1 MGKKHNRNRRQ
12 QKGPQLTE
20 GERLWKRMSA
30 AIGPKYDLFSK
41 AWDAQS
47 IAKLLI
53 DAENMNARFAKE
65 PKAERTF
72 RSNLDQSLAVIRKS
86 GQFFTTNENRA
97 LTMRSNEQIDAIKV
111 SVSAWESFFLRYG
124 KSGDFLQGPPK
135 LASKKDEVLYQI
147 IEQSWFAILSGDELP
162 QDLAFTSD
170 GLRKWGHFD
179 LVIEIC
185 RFADTRCGFRFQ
197 DAMPSIALML
207 LQNQQLTIT
216 ELLDLRLAARKR
228 EGRNPF
234 PRYYDEKL
242 VEHSN
247 LQTEVDGN
255 LMVKQGRTDLRHLPF
270 VTIDPHDAKD
280 FDDAVCM
287 TVQNDKTVL
296 WVAIADVAHYVQK
309 DTRLDHAAKA
319 RATSVYLP
327 HTVLPML
334 PPRLADNLCSLRAE
348 VDRLAMV
355 IAMELDS
362 EGNILTA
369 DAHEA
374 VVRIIENLSYEDAI
388 GDPRF
393 DSMFE
398 LAAIWQARE
407 VKLNIS
413 NAEMRPRILP
423 DEQIKVM
430 VKWPTDATRMIESFM
445 VATNACV
452 GDLLGNAGASLP
464 WRCHAPPDSAEVKE
478 LNAKLSVLG
487 VNIELPLPSFKTHG
501 QSDTD
506 ELSDLLGAWA
516 NTTIEPINH
525 TEDPIDNTNDVAPYL
540 SNVLDPQARQ
550 DILDS
555 LMEAQSKASILANKT
570 RRVVDQGLFHLMQRA
585 NYSHKNIGHFGL
597 NLDAYAHFTSPIRRY
612 PDLMVHRQLKA
623 MIRGDD
629 WVYDEEETADVAE
642 HCSNQSVIAKFI
654 EWELVANA
662 YHIHLLR
669 GGEVDSTSE
678 NTYPPIIEKSWPA
691 RIVSLRTPWVYLDL
705 NDDGAIQ
712 GRMHLRQMDSKRRL
726 NIDENGLEV
735 STAEPGRDGQYRVV
749 ARLGEKYP
757 CRLRGID
764 IWGGSLDLAPK

>member
-1 MGKKHNRNRRQ
+1 MAKRHNRKNQQRR
-12 QKGPQLTE
+12 GPQLSD
-20 GERLWKRMSA
+20 GERLWKRMST
-30 AIGPKYDLFSK
+30 AIGDNVELWNKS
-41 AWDAQS
+41 WNAQT
-47 IAKLLI
+47 IAELLI
-53 DAENMNARFAKE
+53 TAEKMQGRFAKE
-65 PKAERTF
+65 PKTERIF
-72 RSNLDQSLAVIRKS
+72 RAKLDQSLAAIRRDR
-86 GQFFTTNENRA
+86 QFFTTDA
-97 LTMRSNEQIDAIKV
+97 TKTVTMRKLAEIEGIKA
-111 SVSAWESFFLRYG
+111 SIADWEDFFLRHG
-124 KSGDFLQGPPK
+124 KAGELFQGPPEFDDQSDK
-135 LASKKDEVLYQI
+135 SRYEI
-147 IEQSWFAILSGDELP
+147 IENAWLAILNGHELP
-162 QDLAFTSD
+162 ETLSLGSG
-170 GLRKWGHFD
+170 GLTKWGRFD
-179 LVIEIC
+179 LVREIS
-185 RFADTRCGFRFQ
+185 RFADIRCGFRFQ
-197 DAMPSIALML
+197 ESTPSIALLL
-207 LQNQQLTIT
+207 LQNQRFTVN

-234 PRYYDEKL
+234 PRHYDEKL

-247 LQTEVDGN
+247 LQTEVNGDE
-255 LMVKQGRTDLRHLPF
+255 MVARGRADLRHLPF

-287 TVQNDKTVL
+287 TDEGGKTTL

-309 DTRLDHAAKA
+309 DTRLDHAAKS

-334 PPRLADNLCSLRAE
+334 PPRLADDLCSLRAN

-355 IAMELDS
+355 VEMQLNA
-362 EGNILTA
+362 EGEIIQS

-374 VVRIIENLSYEDAI
+374 VIRVIENLAYEDAI
-388 GDPRF
+388 DDNRF
-393 DSMFE
+393 DQMFK
-398 LAAIWQARE
+398 LAKMWQAEE

-423 DEQIKVM
+423 NQDIKVM

-452 GDLLGNAGASLP
+452 GNMLGRAGAPLP
-464 WRCHAPPDSAEVKE
+464 WRCHAPPDTAEVLE
-478 LNAKLSVLG
+478 LNAKLAALG
-487 VNIELPLPSFKTHG
+487 VDIELPMPSFKTHG
-501 QSDTD
+501 QSDSD

-516 NTTIEPINH
+516 NTTIAPISTVKPPIN
-525 TEDPIDNTNDVAPYL
+525 EANDVAPYL
-540 SNVLDPQARQ
+540 ANVLDPKARQ

-555 LMEAQSKASILANKT
+555 LMDAQSKASSLANKT

-585 NYSHKNIGHFGL
+585 NYSHKNLGHFGL

-612 PDLMVHRQLKA
+612 PDLMAHRQLKS
-623 MIRGDD
+623 MIRGED
-629 WVYDEEETADVAE
+629 WVYDEAETADIAE
-642 HCSNQSVIAKFI
+642 HCSSQSVIAKYI

-669 GGEVDSTSE
+669 GGEVDSTSQ
-678 NTYPPIIEKSWPA
+678 NTYPPIMEKSWPA

-712 GRMHLRQMDSKRRL
+712 GRMHLRQMDSKQRL

-735 STAEPGRDGQYRVV
+735 SSAEPGRDGEHRVV

-764 IWGGSLDLAPK
+764 IWGGSLDLAPR